1 MSILIS
7 HPFCALHLSQV
18 FHDMMY
24 AQLGHAP
31 ARTVVQDT
39 ELRHQ
44 AGWNREVMS
53 EVGEVQVINS
63 EYEQDKEGPSL
74 FASKKQH
81 MVDLPARAMHSR
93 LRWDVYRIIRRLWF
107 GMDATNAQLLELAT
121 YELDFGMNWEN
132 GDRYRSEPCEWIAFT
147 SNILQVCAPIPFWD
161 KKCEADLWVYP
172 G

>member
-81 MVDLPARAMHSR
+81 GSPSSKSHALTTEV
-93 LRWDVYRIIRRLWF
+93 RRLSNHPSIVIWD
-107 GMDATNAQLLELAT
+107 GCNECTAT
-121 YELDFGMNWEN
+121 W
-132 GDRYRSEPCEWIAFT
+132 S
-147 SNILQVCAPIPFWD
+147 LQRTN
-161 KKCEADLWVYP
+161 
-172 G
+172 